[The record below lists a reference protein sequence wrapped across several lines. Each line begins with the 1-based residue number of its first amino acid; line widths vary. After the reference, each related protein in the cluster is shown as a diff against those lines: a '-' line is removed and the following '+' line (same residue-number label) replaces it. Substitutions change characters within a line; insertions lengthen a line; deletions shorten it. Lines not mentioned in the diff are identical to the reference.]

1 MRQRKRAAKTADRQR
16 AVIFDF
22 DGTIADSLA
31 AVIGV
36 FEDLTGRH
44 GHYSP
49 EQIQSMRDLSFP
61 ELIAVLR
68 VPRWKVPLLLL
79 RGRRMLTA
87 HLQDI
92 ALHAGMLPAIK
103 KLHEDGIP
111 LYVLSSNSTENVE
124 LYLKR
129 HHMHS
134 YFSGVY
140 GGASLL
146 GKAPQLLK
154 LIDRAHINVQQS
166 WYVGDETRDVSAAR
180 SVGLNI
186 ASVTWGYNTRLALE
200 RKEPDAL
207 VDTAPAL
214 VKALE
219 RAWKK

>member
-1 MRQRKRAAKTADRQR
+1 MRQRKRAIKAADRQR
-16 AVIFDF
+16 AVVFDF

-44 GHYSP
+44 GYYSP
-49 EQIQSMRDLSFP
+49 EQIQGMRDLSFP
-61 ELIAVLR
+61 ELVTILR

-92 ALHAGMLPAIK
+92 ALHKGMIDAIK
-103 KLHEDGIP
+103 KLYEDGIP

-124 LYLKR
+124 MYLKR
-129 HHMHS
+129 HHLHK

-154 LIDRAHINVQQS
+154 LIDRANIDTERS